1 MKKGAANHEGSG
13 KDLGQGLRVPVD
25 AIVNHAKELLKGVGE
40 EVPDNVLA
48 DLRNIHTAGM
58 RLRGLVHD
66 GAGSAHEGGSD
77 RRHEDRA
84 SRHDMRTTVNAII
97 GYSELL
103 MEDAEKFRGKN
114 FLEGL
119 QGIHAE
125 ARRFLESLEDV
136 AGLPLV
142 EAPLV
147 AAETQK
153 GSILIVDDNEANRD
167 LLSRQLEKEGHA
179 VTTAENG
186 RRALK
191 LLGERPFDLLLLDI
205 MMPEMDGHEV
215 LQHLKSDAGLQDV
228 PVVVISALEDMESV
242 ARCIRMGAE
251 DYLLKPFNP
260 VLLEARI
267 RTCLE
272 KKRLRELSEA
282 LELRQLTEGV
292 HVIAESRVMQN
303 VLNTVRSVS
312 RSPVNVLLRGESG
325 TGKEVIARMIH
336 RGSDRRDKP
345 FVAVNCASIPENLME
360 SEFFGYEKGA
370 FTGAVGSRGGRFEEA
385 NGGTLFL
392 DEIGDMP
399 LSIQPK
405 FLRVLQEGEG
415 SRLGSNKP
423 LQYDLRVISAVN
435 RDIRKE
441 VAEGRFREDL
451 FYRIF
456 SVEVDIPPLRE
467 RREDIVPL
475 ALFFISMVQKRFQK
489 RIAGLPSEVLAFFE
503 EYHWPGN
510 VRQLLHEVERLVAL
524 TPEGEWA
531 ALKFCSRELS
541 DWRASRA
548 ERPLKRDTCSS
559 LPEKV
564 TELEITCIREALRE
578 SGGKKVQAAKLLGIT
593 RQGLDKKMKRYGIS

>member
-1 MKKGAANHEGSG
+1 MSRK
-13 KDLGQGLRVPVD
+13 LRVSLD
-25 AIVNHAKELLKGVGE
+25 AVVGYAEMLLKGAGQKAPEKVR
-40 EVPDNVLA
+40 A
-48 DLRNIHTAGM
+48 DLGNIHAASM
-58 RLRGLVHD
+58 RLHGLVHEGPD
-66 GAGSAHEGGSD
+66 EAAGD
-77 RRHEDRA
+77 REEEARELRHE
-84 SRHDMRTTVNAII
+84 MRTAVNAII

-103 MEDAEKFRGKN
+103 MEDAAVVEGEG
-114 FLEGL
+114 FLAGL
-119 QGIHAE
+119 QRVRAE
-125 ARRFLESLEDV
+125 AKRFLGFLEDV
-136 AGLPLV
+136 AGVSRVEPGAPG
-142 EAPLV
+142 EAPHV
-147 AAETQK
+147 RAETEREQ
-153 GSILIVDDNEANRD
+153 GSILIVDDNAANRD
-167 LLSRQLEKEGHA
+167 LLSRQLRRQGHD
-179 VTTAENG
+179 VTTAEDG
-186 RRALK
+186 RQALELMRAN
-191 LLGERPFDLLLLDI
+191 PFDLLLLDI
-205 MMPEMDGHEV
+205 MMPEMDGYEV
-215 LQHLKSDAGLQDV
+215 LEHLKSDATLEDV
-228 PVVVISALEDMESV
+228 PVVVISALEEMESV
-242 ARCIRMGAE
+242 AQCIRMGAE

-282 LELRQLTEGV
+282 LELRHLKEGV
-292 HVIAESRVMQN
+292 QIIAESRVMQN
-303 VLNTVRSVS
+303 VLSTVRAVS
-312 RSPVNVLLRGESG
+312 RSPVSVLLRGESG

-336 RGSDRRDKP
+336 RGSDRKNKP
-345 FVAVNCASIPENLME
+345 FVAVNCAAIPENLME

-385 NGGTLFL
+385 HGGTLFL

-423 LQYDLRVISAVN
+423 VRYDLRVISAVN

-475 ALFFISMVQKRFQK
+475 TLFFINTVQKRFQRK
-489 RIAGLPSEVLAFFE
+489 IAGFPAEVLTFFE
-503 EYHWPGN
+503 EYPWPGN

-524 TPEGEWA
+524 TPEAEWA
-531 ALKFCSRELS
+531 SLKHCSQELR
-541 DWRASRA
+541 DWRDSRSGRA
-548 ERPLKRDTCSS
+548 VKADTCSS

-593 RQGLDKKMKRYGIS
+593 RQGLDKKMKRYCIS

>member
-1 MKKGAANHEGSG
+1 V
-13 KDLGQGLRVPVD
+13 R
-25 AIVNHAKELLKGVGE
+25 
-40 EVPDNVLA
+40 
-48 DLRNIHTAGM
+48 
-58 RLRGLVHD
+58 
-66 GAGSAHEGGSD
+66 
-77 RRHEDRA
+77 
-84 SRHDMRTTVNAII
+84 
-97 GYSELL
+97 
-103 MEDAEKFRGKN
+103 
-114 FLEGL
+114 
-119 QGIHAE
+119 
-125 ARRFLESLEDV
+125 
-136 AGLPLV
+136 
-142 EAPLV
+142 
-147 AAETQK
+147 AETEN
-153 GSILIVDDNEANRD
+153 GSILIVDDNAANRD
-167 LLSRQLEKEGHA
+167 LLSRQLGRQGHD
-179 VTTAENG
+179 VTTAEDG
-186 RRALK
+186 RQALELMRAN
-191 LLGERPFDLLLLDI
+191 PFDLLLLDI
-205 MMPEMDGHEV
+205 MMPEMDGYEV
-215 LQHLKSDAGLQDV
+215 LEHLKSDATLEDV
-228 PVVVISALEDMESV
+228 PVVVISALEEMESV

-282 LELRQLTEGV
+282 LELRHLKGDVQI
-292 HVIAESRVMQN
+292 IAESRVMQN
-303 VLNTVRSVS
+303 VLSTVRAVS
-312 RSPVNVLLRGESG
+312 RSPVSVLLRGESG
-325 TGKEVIARMIH
+325 TGKEVVARMIH
-336 RGSDRRDKP
+336 RGSDRQDKP

-385 NGGTLFL
+385 HGGTLFL

-423 LQYDLRVISAVN
+423 VRYDLRVISAVN

-475 ALFFISMVQKRFQK
+475 TLFFINTVQKRFQRK
-489 RIAGLPSEVLAFFE
+489 IAGFPAEVLTFFE
-503 EYHWPGN
+503 EYPWPGN

-524 TPEGEWA
+524 TPEAAWA
-531 ALKFCSRELS
+531 SPKHCSQELC
-541 DWRASRA
+541 DWRSP
-548 ERPLKRDTCSS
+548 RPLTAAGTGDTLF

-564 TELEITCIREALRE
+564 KELEVTCIREALRE

>member
-1 MKKGAANHEGSG
+1 MKEEAGYHGDSGADMSKKLRVSLDAVVGYAEMLLKRAVEGAPE
-13 KDLGQGLRVPVD
+13 KVRADLG
-25 AIVNHAKELLKGVGE
+25 
-40 EVPDNVLA
+40 
-48 DLRNIHTAGM
+48 NIHAASV
-58 RLRGLVHD
+58 RLRGLVHESPGDSAD
-66 GAGSAHEGGSD
+66 GAGEAAGD
-77 RRHEDRA
+77 REEEAREL
-84 SRHDMRTTVNAII
+84 RHDMRTAVNAII

-103 MEDAEKFRGKN
+103 MEDAGFEDEGFRT
-114 FLEGL
+114 GL
-119 QGIHAE
+119 HGIHAE
-125 ARRFLESLEDV
+125 AKRFLGCLEDV
-136 AGLPLV
+136 AGVSRAEPG
-142 EAPLV
+142 APGEEPHV
-147 AAETQK
+147 RAETEREQ
-153 GSILIVDDNEANRD
+153 GSILIVDDNAANRD
-167 LLSRQLEKEGHA
+167 LLSRQLGRQGHD
-179 VTTAENG
+179 VTTAEDG
-186 RRALK
+186 RQALELMRAN
-191 LLGERPFDLLLLDI
+191 PFDLLLLDI
-205 MMPEMDGHEV
+205 MMPEMDGYEV
-215 LQHLKSDAGLQDV
+215 LEHLKSDATLEDV
-228 PVVVISALEDMESV
+228 PVVVISALEEMESV

-282 LELRQLTEGV
+282 LELRHLKEGV
-292 HVIAESRVMQN
+292 QIIAESRVMQN
-303 VLNTVRSVS
+303 VLSTVRAVS
-312 RSPVNVLLRGESG
+312 RSPVSVLLRGESG

-336 RGSDRRDKP
+336 RGSDRKNKP
-345 FVAVNCASIPENLME
+345 FVAVNCAAIPENLME

-385 NGGTLFL
+385 HGGTLFL

-423 LQYDLRVISAVN
+423 VRYDLRVISAVN

-475 ALFFISMVQKRFQK
+475 TLFFINTVQKRFQRK
-489 RIAGLPSEVLAFFE
+489 IAGFPAEVLTFFE
-503 EYHWPGN
+503 EYPWPGN

-524 TPEGEWA
+524 TPEAEV
-531 ALKFCSRELS
+531 LLSPREGDGTGDNLHQGGPP
-541 DWRASRA
+541 R
-548 ERPLKRDTCSS
+548 ER
-559 LPEKV
+559 
-564 TELEITCIREALRE
+564 REEGAGSETPWHHPPGAR
-578 SGGKKVQAAKLLGIT
+578 
-593 RQGLDKKMKRYGIS
+593 